1 MTAVLRLDGVSVR
14 YGGTAALTGV
24 DLTVGA
30 GERVALVGPSG
41 AGKSTLLGLVNG
53 SVLPTAGSL
62 RVLGDDPS
70 RLRGPALR
78 RLRARVGTVHQ
89 HLELVG
95 QLRVVHNVNA
105 GRLADWSAAR
115 AAWSLVRPQGV
126 PEVLDALS
134 AVGLADRA
142 YERTERL
149 SGGQRQRV
157 AVARL
162 LVQRP
167 ELVLADEPASALDPV
182 LADAVLG
189 LLAGLT
195 EQGGALVAS
204 LHDPAL
210 ALRHCTRVVGLVDGR
225 VVLDAPVADL
235 DAGDL
240 ADFYAAPR

>member
-1 MTAVLRLDGVSVR
+1 M
-14 YGGTAALTGV
+14 
-24 DLTVGA
+24 
-30 GERVALVGPSG
+30 ALVGPSG